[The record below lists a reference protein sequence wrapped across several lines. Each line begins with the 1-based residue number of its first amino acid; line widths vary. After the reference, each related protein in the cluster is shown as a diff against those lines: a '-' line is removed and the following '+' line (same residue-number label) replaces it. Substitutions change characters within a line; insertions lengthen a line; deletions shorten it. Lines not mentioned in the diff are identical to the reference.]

1 LIPIAVNGSYNIT
14 VNDDGINV
22 WRDFF
27 ESGAM
32 IIFQVLVIG
41 SNLALLIIIFYVLMN
56 ISFIS
61 KQWIHIVGIFLE
73 LLGALARVF
82 FYIDP
87 SGAYRVIPT
96 SYSSPFF
103 YACFPFSLM
112 NCLLMSLYFQETL
125 RSKQLKIYY
134 FITRTQ
140 WLFYTVVG
148 ILLVLII
155 LIPVTR
161 SLTAFD
167 IIRNVVIIGYIVV
180 SVAIALLYVITG
192 VQLYQKVTS
201 AFNDRIKKSKKRFLA
216 IRFIVTASCLI
227 MMIVIM
233 LVSRFLRTPATVGVA
248 GSLLICAI
256 TAVGIING
264 VSLLAINSKKPKTA
278 TKQTRT
284 ATGTQKGETRKDDD
298 SSSSKELKDKKDDD
312 DDDGDN
318 DDGDKDDDDDD
329 DDDDDK

>member
-1 LIPIAVNGSYNIT
+1 
-14 VNDDGINV
+14 
-22 WRDFF
+22 
-27 ESGAM
+27 
-32 IIFQVLVIG
+32 
-41 SNLALLIIIFYVLMN
+41 
-56 ISFIS
+56 
-61 KQWIHIVGIFLE
+61 
-73 LLGALARVF
+73 
-82 FYIDP
+82 
-87 SGAYRVIPT
+87 
-96 SYSSPFF
+96 
-103 YACFPFSLM
+103 
-112 NCLLMSLYFQETL
+112 MSLYFQETL

-161 SLTAFD
+161 SLTIFD
-167 IIRNVVIIGYIVV
+167 NIRTVVIIGYIVV
-180 SVAIALLYVITG
+180 SVAVAVLYVITG

-201 AFNDRIKKSKKRFLA
+201 TLNDRIKKSKKRFLA
-216 IRFIVTASCLI
+216 IRFIVTASCLV
-227 MMIVIM
+227 MMIIIM
-233 LVSRFLRTPATVGVA
+233 IVSRFLRTPATVGIA